1 MTWSGFPRTEQ
12 LVPIPPYLMKFV
24 IMTNTTLL
32 LADDDRLVLATLAE
46 GLRRAGYTVLDAAGG
61 DEAIRLACEHKI
73 DLAILDMRMP
83 GRDGL
88 AVARWLCEHTD
99 CPFLFLSAY
108 GDAEVVSA
116 AVRAGALGYLVKPLD
131 VQQILPS
138 IEAALNRGRELRAL
152 LEEEAQ
158 LSAALRLGRE
168 VSVAVGILMARE
180 GLDEQAAFERL
191 RGEARSQRRRLSA
204 LAAELVRTAGDGA
217 PEPRAQG

>member
-1 MTWSGFPRTEQ
+1 
-12 LVPIPPYLMKFV
+12 
-24 IMTNTTLL
+24 MTNATLL

-46 GLRRAGYTVLDAAGG
+46 GLRRHGYTVLDAAGG
-61 DEAIRLACEHKI
+61 EEAIRLAGEHRP

-83 GRDGL
+83 DRDGL

-108 GDAEVVSA
+108 GDAEVVEA
-116 AVRAGALGYLVKPLD
+116 AVQSGALGYLVKPLD
-131 VQQILPS
+131 VQQIQPS
-138 IEAALNRGRELRAL
+138 IEAALNRGREMRAL

-168 VSVAVGILMARE
+168 ISMAVGILMARE

-191 RGEARSQRRRLSA
+191 RHQARTQRRRLSA
-204 LAAELVRTAGDGA
+204 LAAELVQNTGQGA
-217 PEPRAQG
+217 ARPRVQG

>member
-1 MTWSGFPRTEQ
+1 MTPA
-12 LVPIPPYLMKFV
+12 
-24 IMTNTTLL
+24 TLL
-32 LADDDRLVLATLAE
+32 LADDDRLVLATLTE

-61 DEAIRLACEHKI
+61 DEAIRLAGEHTP

-83 GRDGL
+83 DRDGL

-108 GDAEVVSA
+108 GDPEVVDA
-116 AVRAGALGYLVKPLD
+116 AVKSGALGYLVKPLD
-131 VQQILPS
+131 VQQIQPS

-168 VSVAVGILMARE
+168 ISMAIGILMARE

-191 RGEARSQRRRLSA
+191 RGQARTQRRRLSQ
-204 LAAELVRTAGDGA
+204 LAAELVRATAQDA
-217 PEPRAQG
+217 PQAHGQV

>member
-1 MTWSGFPRTEQ
+1 
-12 LVPIPPYLMKFV
+12 
-24 IMTNTTLL
+24 L
-32 LADDDRLVLATLAE
+32 LADDDRLVLATLTE

-61 DEAIRLACEHKI
+61 DEAIRLACEHKP

-108 GDAEVVSA
+108 GDTEVVSA
-116 AVRAGALGYLVKPLD
+116 AVQAGALGYLVKPLD

-158 LSAALRLGRE
+158 LSAAC
-168 VSVAVGILMARE
+168 AW
-180 GLDEQAAFERL
+180 D
-191 RGEARSQRRRLSA
+191 ARSAWRWGSSWPGKAWTSRRPSSA
-204 LAAELVRTAGDGA
+204 CAVRPAASGGA
-217 PEPRAQG
+217 